1 MMSSFAKLSFLV
13 PVLIALLCANARTRE
28 PTHPGALVIVGGGRI
43 PDSVRDRFMDLAGG
57 KATKLVIIPTA
68 SSSADREGEQEGYL
82 QPWRRF
88 SPASLTLLHTRSR
101 AKADEAAFVQPIAR
115 ATAVWIDGGDQVN
128 LIKSYR
134 GTAVERELKS
144 LLERG
149 GVIGG
154 TSAGAAVMSDVMIEG
169 GNPKPNVG
177 RGFGFLA
184 NAVVDQHFL
193 RRNRM
198 NRLLAVLTE
207 RPHLIG
213 IGVDEGTAFVVQGD
227 QWSVIGRSYVLAC
240 EVDKNGKP
248 PRFAVFGDGDCGTYR
263 STGLPSVSPPSGK

>member
-1 MMSSFAKLSFLV
+1 MSSVATRRFLV
-13 PVLIALLCANARTRE
+13 PVLIALLCADARADE
-28 PTHPGALVIVGGGRI
+28 PINPGALVIVGGGRI
-43 PDSVRDRFMDLAGG
+43 PESVRDRFIALAGG
-57 KATKLVIIPTA
+57 KAAKLVIIPTA
-68 SSSADREGEQEGYL
+68 SGSADREESHKGYL
-82 QPWRRF
+82 QPWRKF

-101 AKADEAAFVQPIAR
+101 AKADEAAFVKPIAR

-128 LIKSYR
+128 VIKSYR
-134 GTAVERELKS
+134 GTTVERELKS

-154 TSAGAAVMSDVMIEG
+154 TSAGRSRDVGCDDRG
-169 GNPKPNVG
+169 GNPNPNVG

-227 QWSVIGRSYVLAC
+227 QWSVVGRSYVLAC

-248 PRFAVFGDGDCGTYR
+248 PRFAVFGDGDCGTYH